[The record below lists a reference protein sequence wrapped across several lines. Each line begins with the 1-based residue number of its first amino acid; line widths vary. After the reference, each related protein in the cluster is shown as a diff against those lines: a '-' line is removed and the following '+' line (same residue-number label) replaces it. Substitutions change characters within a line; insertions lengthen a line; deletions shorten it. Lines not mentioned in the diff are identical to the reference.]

1 MKVVLVATY
10 ELGRQPWGLA
20 SAAAWLRE
28 QGASVACIDLSREA
42 TDEGRIRD
50 ADLLAFHVP
59 MHTATRLVCQLLPEV
74 RELNERAHICVFGL
88 YAPVN
93 EAYLR
98 ELGAQ
103 TILGGE
109 FEAGL
114 ASVTA
119 RLGNRNG
126 NGRGNG
132 GGNGARVQEEKL
144 ISLER
149 QNFRVPDREGFLP
162 LGNYARLQLENGEE
176 VLAGYTEASRGCKHL
191 CRHCPIVPVYNGVFR
206 IVQPEVVKED
216 VRRQIAA
223 GARHITFGD
232 ADFFNGP
239 GHAIPIVRWLHAE
252 FPGVTYDATIKIE
265 HLKKHGELLGAL
277 RETGCL
283 FVTSAVESV
292 DDAVL
297 GRLDKGHTRSDF
309 VEVLG
314 ACAQTGLAI
323 QPTFV
328 AFHPWTT
335 LGSYCEMLEFLRE
348 HGLVESV
355 APIQLAIR
363 LLIPAGSRLMELEEV
378 RGLVGDFDR
387 EGLAYPWKHRD
398 ARVDELQKEVARLVS
413 EGEREGLGRS
423 AIFQRIEKMAR
434 EVAGLKA
441 LDVDPLQIFGAPSL
455 VPHLTEAWYCCA
467 EPSLEQFSQIKGKT
481 CCGTGEVSSK
491 EISKQPAK
499 PA

>member
-1 MKVVLVATY
+1 M
-10 ELGRQPWGLA
+10 
-20 SAAAWLRE
+20 
-28 QGASVACIDLSREA
+28 DLSREA
-42 TDEGRIRD
+42 LDEARVRE
-50 ADLLAFHVP
+50 ADMVALHVP

-74 RELNERAHICVFGL
+74 RGLNKRAHICVFGL

-114 ASVTA
+114 VSVA
-119 RLGNRNG
+119 KRLQEKHGSA
-126 NGRGNG
+126 NG
-132 GGNGARVQEEKL
+132 GRIQAEKL

-149 QNFRVPDREGFLP
+149 LNFRVPDREGFLP
-162 LGNYARLQLENGEE
+162 LANYARLRLANGEE

-216 VRRQIAA
+216 VRRQVAA

-239 GHAIPIVRWLHAE
+239 GHAIPIVRWLHEE

-265 HLKKHGELLGAL
+265 HLKKHRELLGAL
-277 RETGCL
+277 REAGCL
-283 FVTSAVESV
+283 FVTSAVESI

-297 GRLDKGHTRSDF
+297 EKLDKGHTREDF
-309 VEVLG
+309 VEVLR
-314 ACAQTGLAI
+314 ACGEAGLAI

-335 LGSYCEMLEFLRE
+335 LESYCEMLEFLRE

-355 APIQLAIR
+355 APIQLSIR
-363 LLIPAGSRLMELEEV
+363 LLIPAGSRLMELEEA
-378 RGLVGDFDR
+378 RRLVEEFDR
-387 EGLAYPWKHRD
+387 EGLAYPWVHRD
-398 ARVDELQKEVARLVS
+398 ARVDELQREVAGMVS
-413 EGEREGLGRS
+413 EGDRAGWSRS
-423 AIFQRIEKMAR
+423 LTFGRIEKRAR
-434 EVAGLKA
+434 EVAGLK
-441 LDVDPLQIFGAPSL
+441 VVEGNPLQVLTAPVG

-467 EPSLEQFSQIKGKT
+467 EPSLEQMEKVNRKS
-481 CCGTGEVSSK
+481 CCETEKS
-491 EISKQPAK
+491 
-499 PA
+499 

>member
-1 MKVVLVATY
+1 MSGVATGPMNVVLLATY

-28 QGASVACIDLSREA
+28 QGASVACMDLSREA
-42 TDEGRIRD
+42 MDEARIHE
-50 ADLLAFHVP
+50 ADLVAFHVP
-59 MHTATRLVCQLLPEV
+59 MHTATRLVCQLLPVV
-74 RELNERAHICVFGL
+74 RGLNERAHICVFGL

-114 ASVTA
+114 ASVAA
-119 RLGNRNG
+119 RLKSANG
-126 NGRGNG
+126 NGNG
-132 GGNGARVQEEKL
+132 GRVQAEKL

-149 QNFRVPDREGFLP
+149 QNFRVPDRDGFLP
-162 LGNYARLQLENGEE
+162 LANYARLQLPTGEE

-239 GHAIPIVRWLHAE
+239 GHAIPMVRWLHEE

-265 HLKKHGELLGAL
+265 HLKKHHEMLGAL
-277 RETGCL
+277 AETRCL
-283 FVTSAVESV
+283 FVTSAVESI
-292 DDAVL
+292 DDVVL
-297 GRLDKGHTRSDF
+297 GKLDKGHTREDF
-309 VEVLG
+309 VEVLR
-314 ACAQTGLAI
+314 ACGEAGLAI

-335 LGSYCEMLEFLRE
+335 LASYCELLEFLRE
-348 HGLVESV
+348 HKLVESV

-363 LLIPAGSRLMELEEV
+363 LLIPAGSRLMELEEA
-378 RGLVGDFDR
+378 RGLVGEFER
-387 EGLAYPWKHRD
+387 EGLAYPWAHRD
-398 ARVDELQKEVARLVS
+398 ARVDEFQKEVASLVS
-413 EGEREGLGRS
+413 EGECAGFGRTQ
-423 AIFQRIEKMAR
+423 IFQRIEKRAR

-441 LDVDPLQIFGAPSL
+441 LAVNPLQILGSPVG

-467 EPSLEQFSQIKGKT
+467 EPSLEQFSQIAGKSG
-481 CCGTGEVSSK
+481 CDD
-491 EISKQPAK
+491 
-499 PA
+499 